1 MELKPIAAVR
11 IGCVVEG
18 GGAMHGTVLD
28 RSAKIT
34 ALNPLEQIECSISG
48 ESDRVYT
55 SQTNQASASMSG
67 SYGASGV
74 AKLSA
79 AVSAYVGYSSASSS
93 KSIEFERI
101 WKLAKRYAEDNGIA
115 EV

>member
-11 IGCVVEG
+11 IGCVVED

-28 RSAKIT
+28 WSAKIT

-48 ESDRVYT
+48 ESDLVYT
-55 SQTNQASASMSG
+55 SQTNQASASMSC
-67 SYGASGV
+67 SYGVSGV